1 MSAPQRAVAIAVAA
15 LVIIGAGLLALAFAD
30 GRIGLGPEPSGT
42 ATPAT
47 SASASAPASPE
58 ASEPASDEP
67 SPSREP
73 ADDDVLAQI
82 AEIESQVIE
91 IRGLDAA
98 EIEPPDLITRAE
110 LGDELT
116 RLFDEQ
122 YPPEDRERDNRVL
135 RAFGLLGPDQDV
147 AELQLQLLGD
157 QVLGFYDTVE
167 ERMVVVTDA
176 GLDPAAKLTYAH
188 EYTHALQDSTFEPE
202 HFTVEGLEDD
212 DRQLAMTTL
221 TEGDATVT
229 MLAWAFEHLTQEE
242 LLEIGTGTELP
253 DTTGIPSWMVNQLQF
268 PYSAGQLWIGSLA
281 GDPLAPNFAEVDAVY
296 DDPPVSTEQVMHMDK
311 WESREAPI
319 PVVAPDLADILGD
332 EWEVID
338 ESPVGEASIGIFLE
352 HFGIDR
358 QLAMAAA
365 AGWGGDRAAVAY
377 GPDDEFALGWRLA
390 WDTAEDATEFA
401 DAYAAVVE
409 TLPFPA
415 AVRTIGGTEVLV
427 VHAST
432 DDLLKRVADGAD

>member
-1 MSAPQRAVAIAVAA
+1 MSAPQRAVAIAVAI
-15 LVIIGAGLLALAFAD
+15 LVIAGAGLLALAFAD
-30 GRIGLGPEPSGT
+30 GRIGLGPD
-42 ATPAT
+42 
-47 SASASAPASPE
+47 APASPTTLPSAA
-58 ASEPASDEP
+58 ASS
-67 SPSREP
+67 SPSRPPPSADPTASDVP
-73 ADDDVLAQI
+73 ADADVLAAI
-82 AEIESQVIE
+82 AEIEAQVIA
-91 IRGLDAA
+91 IRGLEAA
-98 EIEPPDLITRAE
+98 DIGPPDLITRAE
-110 LGDELT
+110 LPAELQ

-122 YPPEDRERDNRVL
+122 YPPDERERDNRTL
-135 RAFGLLGPDQDV
+135 RAFGLLGPDEDV
-147 AELQLQLLGD
+147 AELQLRLLGD

-188 EYTHALQDSTFEPE
+188 EYTHALQDAAFAPE
-202 HFTVEGLEDD
+202 HFTAEGLGDD

-268 PYSAGQLWIGSLA
+268 PYSAGQVWIGTLA
-281 GDPLAPNFAEVDAVY
+281 RNPLAPDFTAVDAVY
-296 DDPPVSTEQVMHMDK
+296 ADPPQSTEQTMHLDR

-319 PVVAPDLADILGD
+319 PVEAPDLAGILGD

-338 ESPVGEASIGIFLE
+338 ETPVGEASIGIFLE

-358 QLAMAAA
+358 RVATAAA

-377 GPDDEFALGWRLA
+377 GPDEAFALAWRLA
-390 WDTAEDATEFA
+390 WDSPEDATEFA
-401 DAYAAVVE
+401 DAYGAVAA

-415 AVRTIGGTEVLV
+415 AVRSLSGTEVLV

-432 DDLLKRVADGAD
+432 DDLLKQVADRAD

>member
-1 MSAPQRAVAIAVAA
+1 MSAPQRAVAIAVAV
-15 LVIIGAGLLALAFAD
+15 LVIAGAGILAIAFAD
-30 GRIGLGPEPSGT
+30 GRIGLGPGPSV
-42 ATPAT
+42 AETPGPSIAPSSSAAPPST
-47 SASASAPASPE
+47 EASASADPSNP
-58 ASEPASDEP
+58 PDDE
-67 SPSREP
+67 
-73 ADDDVLAQI
+73 VLAEI
-82 AEIESQVIE
+82 AEIEAQVIA
-91 IRGLDAA
+91 IRGLEAA
-98 EIEPPDLITRAE
+98 DIGPPDLITRAQ
-110 LGDELT
+110 LADELD

-122 YPPEDRERDNRVL
+122 YPPEEREVDNLTL
-135 RAFGLLGPDQDV
+135 RAFGLLGPDEDIV
-147 AELQLQLLGD
+147 ELQLRLLGD

-176 GLDPAAKLTYAH
+176 GFDPAAKLTYAH
-188 EYTHALQDSTFEPE
+188 EYTHALQDAAFAPE
-202 HFTVEGLEDD
+202 HFTAEGLEDD

-229 MLAWAFEHLTQEE
+229 MLAWAFAHLTQEE
-242 LLEIGTGTELP
+242 LMEIGTGTELP

-268 PYSAGQLWIGSLA
+268 PYSAGQVWIGTLA
-281 GDPLAPNFAEVDAVY
+281 GDPLAPDFTEVDAVY
-296 DDPPVSTEQVMHMDK
+296 DDPPQSTEQVMHTDK
-311 WESREAPI
+311 WESREPPI
-319 PVVAPDLADILGD
+319 PVEAPDLAGILGD

-358 QLAMAAA
+358 QVAMAAGT
-365 AGWGGDRAAVAY
+365 GWGGDRAAVAY

-390 WDTAEDATEFA
+390 WDSAEDATEFA

-415 AVRTIGGTEVLV
+415 AVRSIGDTEVLV

-432 DDLLKRVADGAD
+432 DDLLKQVADGAD

>member
-1 MSAPQRAVAIAVAA
+1 MSALQRVVAITVAV
-15 LVIIGAGLLALAFAD
+15 LVIAGAGLLALAFAD
-30 GRIGLGPEPSGT
+30 GRIGLRPDPSAVATPNPSTAPSSSAAPTSSAGATPSG
-42 ATPAT
+42 
-47 SASASAPASPE
+47 
-58 ASEPASDEP
+58 D
-67 SPSREP
+67 P

-82 AEIESQVIE
+82 AEIEAQVIA
-91 IRGLDAA
+91 IRGLEAADIDA
-98 EIEPPDLITRAE
+98 PDLITRAE
-110 LGDELT
+110 LSDELV

-122 YPPEDRERDNRVL
+122 YPPEDREVDNRTL
-135 RAFGLLGPDQDV
+135 RAFGLLGPDEDV
-147 AELQLQLLGD
+147 AELQLRLLGD
-157 QVLGFYDTVE
+157 QVLGFYDTVA

-188 EYTHALQDSTFEPE
+188 EYTHALQDAAFAPE
-202 HFTVEGLEDD
+202 HFTAEGLDDD

-253 DTTGIPSWMVNQLQF
+253 DTTEIPSWMVNQLQF
-268 PYSAGQLWIGSLA
+268 PYSAGQIWIGTLA
-281 GDPLAPNFAEVDAVY
+281 GDPLAPDFTEVDAVY
-296 DDPPVSTEQVMHMDK
+296 ADPPETTEQVMHLDK
-311 WESREAPI
+311 WESREAPT
-319 PVVAPDLADILGD
+319 PVDAPDLAGILGE
-332 EWEVID
+332 EWDVID

-352 HFGIDR
+352 HFGVDR
-358 QLAMAAA
+358 QIAMAAA
-365 AGWGGDRAAVAY
+365 TGWGGDRAAVAY
-377 GPDDEFALGWRLA
+377 GPDEAFALAWRLA

-415 AVRTIGGTEVLV
+415 AVRAVSDTEVLI

-432 DDLLKRVADGAD
+432 DDLLKQVADGAD

>member
-1 MSAPQRAVAIAVAA
+1 MSAPQRAVVIAVAV
-15 LVIIGAGLLALAFAD
+15 LVLVGAGLLALAFGD
-30 GRIGLGPEPSGT
+30 GRIGQEPDPSVA
-42 ATPAT
+42 ATPGESVAPSST
-47 SASASAPASPE
+47 ASPPPSIDPPASAGAA
-58 ASEPASDEP
+58 DE
-67 SPSREP
+67 
-73 ADDDVLAQI
+73 DVLAAI
-82 AEIESQVIE
+82 AEIEEQVIAL
-91 IRGLDAA
+91 RGLEAA
-98 EIEPPDLITRAE
+98 AIGPPDLITRQE
-110 LGDELT
+110 LADELV
-116 RLFDEQ
+116 LMFEEQ
-122 YPPEDRERDNRVL
+122 YPPEERERDNRTL
-135 RAFGLLGPDQDV
+135 RAFGLLGPEEDV
-147 AELQLQLLGD
+147 AELQLRLLGD

-188 EYTHALQDSTFEPE
+188 EYTHALQDAAFAPE
-202 HFTVEGLEDD
+202 HFTAEGLDDD

-268 PYSAGQLWIGSLA
+268 PYSAGQVWVGTLA
-281 GDPLAPNFAEVDAVY
+281 GPDPLNPDFTEVDAVY
-296 DDPPVSTEQVMHMDK
+296 DNPPETTEQVMHLDK
-311 WESREAPI
+311 WEAREAPV
-319 PVVAPDLADILGD
+319 PVEAPDLAGILG
-332 EWEVID
+332 EAWEVISD
-338 ESPVGEASIGIFLE
+338 SPVGEASIGIFLE

-358 QLAMAAA
+358 QVAMTAA

-377 GPDDEFALGWRLA
+377 GPGDEFALAWRLA

-401 DAYAAVVE
+401 DAYGAAAS

-415 AVRTIGGTEVLV
+415 TVRTVGDTEVLV

-432 DDLLKRVADGAD
+432 DDLLKQVVDGAD

>member
-1 MSAPQRAVAIAVAA
+1 MSALQRVVAITVAV
-15 LVIIGAGLLALAFAD
+15 LVIAGAGLLALAFAD
-30 GRIGLGPEPSGT
+30 GRIGLRPDPSAVATPNPSTAPSSSAAPTSSAGATPSG
-42 ATPAT
+42 
-47 SASASAPASPE
+47 
-58 ASEPASDEP
+58 D
-67 SPSREP
+67 P

-82 AEIESQVIE
+82 AEIEAQVIA
-91 IRGLDAA
+91 IRGLEAADIDA
-98 EIEPPDLITRAE
+98 PDLITRAE
-110 LGDELT
+110 LSDELV

-122 YPPEDRERDNRVL
+122 YPPEDREVDNRTL
-135 RAFGLLGPDQDV
+135 RAFGLLGPDEDV
-147 AELQLQLLGD
+147 AELQLRLLGD
-157 QVLGFYDTVE
+157 QVLGFYDTVA

-188 EYTHALQDSTFEPE
+188 EYTHALQDAAFAPE
-202 HFTVEGLEDD
+202 HFTAEGLDDD

-268 PYSAGQLWIGSLA
+268 PYSAGQIWIGTLA
-281 GDPLAPNFAEVDAVY
+281 GDPLAPDFTEVDAVY
-296 DDPPVSTEQVMHMDK
+296 ADPPETTEQVMHLDK
-311 WESREAPI
+311 WESREAPTL
-319 PVVAPDLADILGD
+319 VEAPDLAGILG
-332 EWEVID
+332 EGWEVID
-338 ESPVGEASIGIFLE
+338 ESPVGEASIGIFLG
-352 HFGIDR
+352 HFGVDR
-358 QLAMAAA
+358 QIAMAAA
-365 AGWGGDRAAVAY
+365 TGWGGDRAAVAY
-377 GPDDEFALGWRLA
+377 GPDEAFALAWRLA

-415 AVRTIGGTEVLV
+415 AVRAVSDTEVLI

-432 DDLLKRVADGAD
+432 DDLLKQVADGAD